1 MNLRYF
7 GELFD
12 KRISNEK
19 GVFLLEN
26 PFLEEK
32 KVEPKKEIT
41 ESQKKR
47 NFKGLELF
55 KEALKKVGAKIKDY
69 KGVN

>member
-1 MNLRYF
+1 M
-7 GELFD
+7 ED
-12 KRISNEK
+12 
-19 GVFLLEN
+19 N
-26 PFLEEK
+26 PFLEGEK
-32 KVEPKKEIT
+32 EEKENTYEVCKPIKKEIT

-47 NFKGLELF
+47 SFKGLELF

>member
-1 MNLRYF
+1 M
-7 GELFD
+7 ED
-12 KRISNEK
+12 
-19 GVFLLEN
+19 N
-26 PFLEEK
+26 PFLKEEEEVHK
-32 KVEPKKEIT
+32 PIQKKEIT
-41 ESQKKR
+41 ESQKKK